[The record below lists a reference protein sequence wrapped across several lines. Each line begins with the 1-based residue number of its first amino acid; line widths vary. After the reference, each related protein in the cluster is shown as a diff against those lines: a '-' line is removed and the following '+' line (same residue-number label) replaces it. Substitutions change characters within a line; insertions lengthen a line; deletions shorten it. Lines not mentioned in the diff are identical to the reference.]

1 MPELLEVGGYNTG
14 NGSLDRV
21 TQDYSNIVNR
31 IGLKVTGI
39 CEAGDRSR
47 ELERTDKLPDVRIL
61 RAAKGAPNR
70 LGLILSD
77 IDDARV
83 EDWGYFPLN
92 PGHEDIERTVA
103 GGADGTAEP
112 KFIVWVVIDGVMIGM
127 THFIPSTAV
136 RTRVTR
142 RWKHPDARL
151 VYAVQVA
158 RTVEWFKSG
167 GDVLLG
173 DMNGTPDYDMLRPIR
188 QVAKCYAPDSRKKP
202 RRIDHMYVRH
212 ESDVQVVPGTVLAVD
227 DGLSSDHPLVKASLI
242 LPAQSTLKPANIRA
256 AEIIERRAES
266 VPRQDVRAELLAAA
280 AETRGL

>member
-173 DMNGTPDYDMLRPIR
+173 DMNGSPDYDI
-188 QVAKCYAPDSRKKP
+188 
-202 RRIDHMYVRH
+202 
-212 ESDVQVVPGTVLAVD
+212 QVVPGTVLAVD